1 MKRIYFAIASLTL
14 LFAGCQD
21 DESVRMVEEMS
32 SFNQITVTPDILADT
47 RAHLDNDI
55 HVVWDENDTIGVYSD
70 TDGVVP
76 FVYSSG
82 NTFTA
87 AKSVKGT
94 QFYAFYPYSYYP
106 LNNDTIKVDKDTLVT
121 SLPNLNYT
129 LSGTSI
135 VISNKFPMVGKST
148 NNQFAIKQ
156 VMGMIHFTVKDM
168 ANVLYVTL
176 SSNNNEL
183 MNGPSKID
191 MSADNPV
198 LKLYV
203 PEDEYVWSGNAYYTA
218 YVGKTLAEGEVAD
231 IYIPIPVGT
240 YANGFTL
247 TVNGT
252 DKNDEA
258 INMTKRTDKEVV
270 VARASMKSYTEV
282 AFDDDAALEVVNEAM
297 ANAYASFY
305 MGVESQWSPGAS
317 YLNNIVFGD
326 TAGGDANKGSTGGD
340 QIDWENI
347 QNYSI
352 SPDNSY
358 INTKW
363 NGVYNAVQRAHRVM
377 NLVANAKEGV
387 VENPK
392 QMIAQAKFIKAVWLF
407 EGIRMFGAAIP
418 YISLEDYQANHDN
431 PKVSNVDQ
439 SGNYIYIWDRVEQDL
454 IDAIIYLPESW
465 EAGNKGRA
473 TRWMAMAMLAK
484 LYLYWSSPYNGTNA
498 TADHWSQARNL
509 LEEIVNSGKYSLVN
523 KYSDLFNPSM
533 PGETSESIFDIEMPY
548 GYWTKL
554 HFFGGWGF
562 YQPTFEFVNSFI
574 VDSNGLPANDYTTLA
589 PLSTLYTDYSND
601 YWIVSCTDL
610 NTAVDPRLDFTAG
623 RFQVPYWDKGMPN
636 DKWIRSYTNGGL
648 YMNKKFQS
656 RIATYFYIPIE
667 SEVKHYSVIRYA
679 DILLMLAE
687 ISLHDNDLASAL
699 YLINKV
705 RSRAA
710 NDFVTNSGSGYTMD
724 DKVNNTIIPDAAGN
738 YRIGL
743 YTSFASTEEAYTALR
758 RELRAEFGME
768 GHRWFDIARWG
779 IPAAV
784 LNDFRV
790 YEKQY
795 FSGKYENEYQAKW
808 VTFPIPTA
816 AIESSEGR
824 IVQNENWK

>member
-1 MKRIYFAIASLTL
+1 MKKIYFAIASLAL
-14 LFAGCQD
+14 LFIGCQD
-21 DESVRMVEEMS
+21 DETLRSMTEEVS
-32 SFNQITVTPDILADT
+32 SFNQITVTPDMLADT

-87 AKSVKGT
+87 AKPVKGT

-129 LSGTSI
+129 LSGTNI

-156 VMGMIHFTVKDM
+156 VMGMMHFTVKDM
-168 ANVLYVTL
+168 VNVLYVTL

-198 LKLYV
+198 LKLYI
-203 PEDEYVWSGNAYYTA
+203 PEDQYAWSGNAYYTA
-218 YVGKTLAEGEVAD
+218 YVGKTMAEGEVAD

-247 TVNGT
+247 TINGT

-258 INMTKRTDKEVV
+258 IKMTKRTDKEVV
-270 VARASMKSYTEV
+270 VARASMNSYTEV
-282 AFDDDAALEVVNEAM
+282 AFDDDAALENINEAM

-305 MGVESQWSPGAS
+305 MGVESIWSSGAS
-317 YLNNIVFGD
+317 FLNNIVFGD
-326 TAGGDANKGSTGGD
+326 TTGGDANKGSVSAD
-340 QIDWENI
+340 QPDWEEI
-347 QNYSI
+347 SNYSI
-352 SPDNSY
+352 TPYNPY
-358 INTKW
+358 IGTKW
-363 NGVYNAVQRAHRVM
+363 NAIYNAVQRANRVL
-377 NLVANAKEGV
+377 NLVDNAKKGV
-387 VENPK
+387 LENSE
-392 QMIAQAKFIKAVWLF
+392 QMIGQAKFIKAVWMF

-418 YISLEDYQANHDN
+418 YVSLEDYQANHDN
-431 PKVSNVDQ
+431 PQVTNVDQ

-454 IDAIIYLPESW
+454 RDAIAYLPGSW
-465 EAGNKGRA
+465 DAGNKGRA
-473 TRWMAMAMLAK
+473 TKWMAMAMLAK
-484 LYLYWSSPYNGTNA
+484 LYMYWSSPYNGTNA
-498 TADHWSQARNL
+498 TALHLAQAKSI
-509 LEEIVNSGKYSLVN
+509 LEDIVNSGKYSLVN
-523 KYSDLFNPSM
+523 KYSDLFNPYM
-533 PGETSESIFDIEMPY
+533 PGETSESIFDIEVPF
-548 GYWTKL
+548 GYYTKL
-554 HFFGGWGF
+554 VAFGGWGF
-562 YQPTFEFVNSFI
+562 YQPTHEFVNSFI

-589 PLSTLYTDYSND
+589 PLSTYADYNIS
-601 YWIVSCTDL
+601 TDL

-623 RFQVPYWDKGMPN
+623 RVQVPYWDKGMPEIY
-636 DKWIRSYTNGGL
+636 WIRSISASGP

-656 RIATYFYIPIE
+656 RIATYFYIPIA

-687 ISLHDNDLASAL
+687 VAIRNGDLASAL
-699 YLINKV
+699 YLINQV

-710 NDFVTNSGSGYTMD
+710 NDFVTYSGSGYTMD

-743 YTSFASTEEAYTALR
+743 YTSFGSTEEAWNALR
-758 RELRAEFGME
+758 REMRAEFGME

-779 IPAAV
+779 IPATV
-784 LNDFRV
+784 INDFRA

-795 FSGKYENEYQAKW
+795 FPWKYENEYQAKW

-824 IVQNENWK
+824 IVQNVNWK